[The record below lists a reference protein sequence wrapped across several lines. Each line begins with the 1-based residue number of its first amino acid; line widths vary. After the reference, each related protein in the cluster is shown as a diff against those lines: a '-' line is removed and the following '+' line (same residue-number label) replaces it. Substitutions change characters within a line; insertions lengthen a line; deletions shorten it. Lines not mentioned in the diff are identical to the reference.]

1 MPAFPTHPGLEAAVI
16 ADDEDDLPRLVYADW
31 LEEHDDPDRAE
42 FIRVQCRLGELSPA
56 EAEWVDLN
64 ERQAELNARLVS
76 RLFDLAAKLPK
87 VLDSCG
93 FAGDDDHEFRRGFD
107 YFARS
112 TWGPTAC
119 PPRMVASLIAA
130 LPRLVET
137 TTVRGLSLS
146 SITANGLA
154 DLFAAPSFARFTGLS
169 LSPFYTSA
177 QTREQEF
184 AAVWQT
190 IATSPHLG
198 GLRYLVLRERIGPA
212 GVAALA
218 RPKSLDGVRRL
229 TIEELDAPA
238 ADLVRLT
245 KAPWFRRLQRLRIHL
260 RDPQTAGTVIE
271 GLGRLPDLHTLE
283 LPDLDPGAV
292 PALAAGKF
300 SRLGRLVLGCPI
312 DQATAQALAAG
323 KFPRLAVL
331 QARHCSMK
339 DDALITLTEARWF
352 PRLRVLDLTANHIG
366 DPGVAA
372 LAGGPVAKALRILR
386 LTYNPLG
393 KGAFK
398 ALARPGA
405 FGQLTTLELYSND
418 QRKGPQPDLAA
429 FLAALDM
436 PRLRHLDLGTWPVG
450 VAGAL
455 VLAAS
460 PAFANLTRLSL
471 VICGIGDEGARALL
485 ASPHLQGL
493 VELQLGYNAIEKG
506 VDALA
511 DPKVLPRLGACS
523 LLAGNNVPKASATK
537 IKRARRNV
545 IV

>member
-1 MPAFPTHPGLEAAVI
+1 MPRFPTNAALEAAVR
-16 ADDEDDLPRLVYADW
+16 ADDSDTPRLVYADW
-31 LEEHDDPDRAE
+31 LEDHGDPDRAE
-42 FIRVQCRLGELSPA
+42 FIRVQCRLADLSPA
-56 EAEWVDLN
+56 EPEWVDLS
-64 ERQAELNARLVS
+64 ERQAELNARLDS
-76 RLFDLAAKLPK
+76 RLFDLSAKLPK

-93 FAGDDDHEFRRGFD
+93 FLGDDDHPFRRGFD
-107 YFARS
+107 YFARGP
-112 TWGPTAC
+112 WGPSA
-119 PPRMVASLIAA
+119 PPSRAVASLIAA

-137 TTVRGLSLS
+137 TTVRGLSLT
-146 SITANGLA
+146 SIDAGGLA
-154 DLFAAPSFARFTGLS
+154 DIFARPSFTRFTGLS

-184 AAVWQT
+184 AAVWQL
-190 IATSPHLG
+190 IATCPHLE
-198 GLRYLVLRERIGPA
+198 GLRYLVLRERFGPA

-218 RPKSLDGVRRL
+218 RAKSLDGVRRL
-229 TIEELDAPA
+229 TIEELDAPP

-271 GLGRLPDLHTLE
+271 GLGRLPNLHTLE

-312 DQATAQALAAG
+312 DQATAQALSAG

-331 QARHCSMK
+331 QAKHCSMK
-339 DDALITLTEARWF
+339 DEALLALTEARWF
-352 PRLRVLDLTANHIG
+352 RRLRVLDLTANRIG
-366 DPGVAA
+366 DQGVAA
-372 LAGGPVAKALRILR
+372 LAAGPVAKSLRFLG
-386 LTYNPLG
+386 LQYNELG

-405 FGQLTTLELYSND
+405 FAQLTTLELYSTHK
-418 QRKGPQPDLAA
+418 RKGAQPDLAA
-429 FLAALDM
+429 FLAGLDM

-450 VAGAL
+450 DAGAL

-460 PAFANLTRLSL
+460 PAFAGLTRLLL
-471 VICGIGDEGARALL
+471 VGCGIGDEGARSLL

-523 LLAGNNVPKASATK
+523 LVGNNVPKASAAK
-537 IKRARRNV
+537 IKRAGRNV